1 MDQASIIR
9 DLLNWLENHLDQ
21 PLSLDNVAAKAGYS
35 KWHLQRMFKD
45 ITGHAISAYIRARRL
60 TKAAMVLCMTGRP
73 ILDIALQYRFDSQQ
87 SFTSAFKKQ
96 FAQTPA
102 SYRRAEEWNTY
113 GILPPLRLDEF
124 TLPQPEFVTLPDT
137 QLVGVTQ
144 NCNCSLEQICNF
156 RTEMRV
162 HFWRQYLGEAKCIP
176 PLLYGLHLARPSKDK
191 EDEHD
196 VLYTTAVEPEHIPE
210 GVHPGEPITL
220 PGGEYALFVYEGPM
234 DALQDFI
241 ISLYDTCLPTFK
253 LTRRDGCDA
262 ERFIPNGMKEDGPP
276 KVIRCE
282 YLIPTRR

>member
-45 ITGHAISAYIRARRL
+45 VTGHAIGAYIRARRL
-60 TKAAMVLCMTGRP
+60 TKAAMALCMTGRP

-87 SFTSAFKKQ
+87 TFTRAFKKQ

-113 GILPPLRLDEF
+113 GIRPPLRLDEF
-124 TLPQPEFVTLPDT
+124 TLPQPQFVTLPDT

-176 PLLYGLHLARPSKDK
+176 PLLYGLHHARPSKDK

-196 VLYTTAVEPEHIPE
+196 VLYTTAVEPEHVPE

-220 PGGEYALFVYEGPM
+220 PGGEYALFIYAGPT

-241 ISLYDTCLPTFK
+241 ISLYDTCLPTFE

-262 ERFIPNGMKEDGPP
+262 ERFIPQGTKEDGPP

-282 YLIPTRR
+282 YLIPIRR

>member
-45 ITGHAISAYIRARRL
+45 VTGHAIGAYIRARRL
-60 TKAAMVLCMTGRP
+60 TKAAMALCMTGRP

-87 SFTSAFKKQ
+87 TFTRAFKKQ

-113 GILPPLRLDEF
+113 GIRPPLRLDEF

-176 PLLYGLHLARPSKDK
+176 PLLYGLHHTRPSKDK

-196 VLYTTAVEPEHIPE
+196 VLYTTAVEPKHVSE

-220 PGGEYALFVYEGPM
+220 PGGEYALFVYEGPT

-241 ISLYDTCLPTFK
+241 ISLYDTCLPTFE

-262 ERFIPNGMKEDGPP
+262 ERFTPNGTKEDGPP

-282 YLIPTRR
+282 YLIPIRR